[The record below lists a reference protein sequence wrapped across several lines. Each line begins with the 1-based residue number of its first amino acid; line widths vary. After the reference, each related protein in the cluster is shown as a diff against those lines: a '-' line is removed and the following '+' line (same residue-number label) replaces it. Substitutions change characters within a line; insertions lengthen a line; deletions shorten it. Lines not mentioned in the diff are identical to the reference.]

1 LLPAGL
7 PEDRPVTMVEKE
19 KAEKMSSGEKLL
31 RRQRNLIIFLLIGSL
46 LLFSWLKLQS
56 DRVARKKVPGSS
68 IIYLPSGKYLK
79 HLTFG
84 YSSLVADII
93 YLWAIQ
99 YYGNYAIPDRF
110 KYLEHI
116 FSIISE
122 LDPKYVD
129 PYEVGALI
137 AVYEAGDPNLAYKI
151 LDMGLEKNPD
161 MWIFPFQAG
170 HIAQMQKDF
179 EVAREYY
186 RKAMEIPG
194 APPIVKRLYAHAAYR
209 TMDYQEAWEMWKEV
223 YETAQEDWVKEIA
236 YNHLYRVKS
245 TVDTTA
251 LTALVNKFREKY
263 GRLPSDLKALVRVG
277 LLKEVPKDLDGKD
290 YVYDPKTGE
299 VKPARV
305 WWKR

>member
-1 LLPAGL
+1 
-7 PEDRPVTMVEKE
+7 M
-19 KAEKMSSGEKLL
+19 AEKKTATEKSSGEILL
-31 RRQRNLIIFLLIGSL
+31 RRQRNILVLSLIICL
-46 LLFSWLKLQS
+46 LLFSWLKIQS
-56 DRVARKKVPGSS
+56 DKVVRKKVPGSS

-79 HLTFG
+79 YATFG
-84 YSSLVADII
+84 YSSLAADII

-99 YYGNYAIPDRF
+99 YYGSYDIPDRF

-116 FSIISE
+116 FSIIAE
-122 LDPKYVD
+122 LDPKYTD

-137 AVYEAGDPNLAYKI
+137 AVYEARDPELAYKI

-179 EVAREYY
+179 ERAREYY
-186 RKAMEIPG
+186 RKAMEIPD
-194 APPIVKRLYAHAAYR
+194 APPIVKRLYANAAYK
-209 TMDYQEAWEMWKEV
+209 TMDYAEAWQMWKEV
-223 YETAQEDWVKEIA
+223 YETAKEDWVKEIA

-245 TVDTTA
+245 TVDTEA
-251 LTALVNKFREKY
+251 LQQAVEKFKERY
-263 GRLPSDLKALVRVG
+263 GRRPAELKALVRAG
-277 LLKEVPKDLDGKD
+277 FIKEVPKDLDGKD
-290 YVYDPKTGE
+290 YLYDPKTGE

>member
-1 LLPAGL
+1 MAGIKTA
-7 PEDRPVTMVEKE
+7 EEK
-19 KAEKMSSGEKLL
+19 SSGEKLL
-31 RRQRNLIIFLLIGSL
+31 GRQRNLLVLFLVVSL
-46 LLFSWLKLQS
+46 LLFSWLKIQS
-56 DRVARKKVPGSS
+56 DKVARKKVPGSS

-79 HLTFG
+79 YATFG
-84 YSSLVADII
+84 YSSLAADII

-99 YYGNYAIPDRF
+99 YYGSYDIPDRF

-116 FSIISE
+116 FSIIAE
-122 LDPKYVD
+122 LDPKYTD

-137 AVYEAGDPNLAYKI
+137 AVYDAHDPELAYKI
-151 LDMGLEKNPD
+151 LDMGLQKNPE

-179 EVAREYY
+179 ERAREYY

-194 APPIVKRLYAHAAYR
+194 APPIVKRLYANAAYK
-209 TMDYQEAWEMWKEV
+209 TMDYAEAWQMWKEV
-223 YETAQEDWVKEIA
+223 YETAKEDWVKDIA

-245 TVDTTA
+245 TVDTEA
-251 LTALVNKFREKY
+251 LSQAVKKFKERY
-263 GRLPSDLKALVRVG
+263 GRWPEDLNSLVRAG
-277 LLKEVPKDLDGKD
+277 LVREVPKDLDGKD
-290 YVYDPKTGE
+290 YLYDPKTGE

>member
-1 LLPAGL
+1 MAGIKTA
-7 PEDRPVTMVEKE
+7 EEK
-19 KAEKMSSGEKLL
+19 SNGEKLL
-31 RRQRNLIIFLLIGSL
+31 LRQRNFLVLFLIVSL
-46 LLFSWLKLQS
+46 LLFSWLKIQS
-56 DRVARKKVPGSS
+56 DKVARKKIPGSS

-79 HLTFG
+79 YATFG

-99 YYGNYAIPDRF
+99 YYGSYDIPDRF

-116 FSIISE
+116 FSIIAE
-122 LDPKYVD
+122 LDPKYND

-137 AVYEAGDPNLAYKI
+137 AVYDAHDPELAYKI
-151 LDMGLEKNPD
+151 LDMGLQKNPN

-179 EVAREYY
+179 ERAREYY
-186 RKAMEIPG
+186 RQAMEIPG
-194 APPIVKRLYAHAAYR
+194 APPIIKRLYANASYK
-209 TMDYQEAWEMWKEV
+209 TMNYQEAWQMWKEV
-223 YETAQEDWVKEIA
+223 YETAKEDWVKEIA

-245 TVDTTA
+245 TVDIEA
-251 LTALVNKFREKY
+251 LNEAVKKFKEKY
-263 GRLPSDLKALVRVG
+263 GRWPADLNSLVRAG
-277 LLKEVPKDLDGKD
+277 LIKEVPRDLDGKD
-290 YVYDPKTGE
+290 YLYDSKTGE

>member
-1 LLPAGL
+1 MAGIKTA
-7 PEDRPVTMVEKE
+7 EEK
-19 KAEKMSSGEKLL
+19 SSGEKLL
-31 RRQRNLIIFLLIGSL
+31 LRQRNFLVLFLIVSL
-46 LLFSWLKLQS
+46 LLFSWLKIQS
-56 DRVARKKVPGSS
+56 DKVARKKIPGSS

-79 HLTFG
+79 YATFG

-99 YYGNYAIPDRF
+99 YYGSYDIPDRF

-116 FSIISE
+116 FSIIAE
-122 LDPKYVD
+122 LDPKYTD

-137 AVYEAGDPNLAYKI
+137 AVYDAHDPELAYKI
-151 LDMGLEKNPD
+151 LDMGLQKNPN

-179 EVAREYY
+179 ERAREYY
-186 RKAMEIPG
+186 RQAMEIPG
-194 APPIVKRLYAHAAYR
+194 APPIIKRLYANASYK
-209 TMDYQEAWEMWKEV
+209 TMNYQEAWQMWKEV
-223 YETAQEDWVKEIA
+223 YETAKEDWVKEIA

-245 TVDTTA
+245 TVDIEA
-251 LTALVNKFREKY
+251 LNEAVKKFKEKY
-263 GRLPSDLKALVRVG
+263 GRWPADLNSLVRAG
-277 LLKEVPKDLDGKD
+277 LIKEVPRDLDGKD
-290 YVYDPKTGE
+290 YLYDPKTGE

>member
-1 LLPAGL
+1 
-7 PEDRPVTMVEKE
+7 M
-19 KAEKMSSGEKLL
+19 L
-31 RRQRNLIIFLLIGSL
+31 RHQRNLLVLGLVVSL
-46 LLFSWLKLQS
+46 LLFSWLKIQT
-56 DRVARKKVPGSS
+56 DKVARARVPGSS

-79 HLTFG
+79 HMTFG
-84 YSSLVADII
+84 YSSLAADLI

-99 YYGNYAIPDRF
+99 YYGTYEITDRF

-116 FSIISE
+116 FSIIAE

-137 AVYEAGDPNLAYKI
+137 AVYDAHDPKLAYKI

-161 MWIFPFQAG
+161 SWIFPFQAG

-194 APPIVKRLYAHAAYR
+194 APPIVKRLYANATFR
-209 TMDYQEAWEMWKEV
+209 TMNYQEAWEMWKEV

-245 TVDTTA
+245 TVDTEVLGEA
-251 LTALVNKFREKY
+251 VKKYRERF
-263 GRLPSDLKALVRVG
+263 GRWPADLGQLVRAG
-277 LLKEVPKDLDGKD
+277 LIREVPKDLDGKD
-290 YVYDPKTGE
+290 YVYDARTGE

>member
-1 LLPAGL
+1 MAGIKTA
-7 PEDRPVTMVEKE
+7 EEK
-19 KAEKMSSGEKLL
+19 SSGEKLL
-31 RRQRNLIIFLLIGSL
+31 GRQRNLLVLFLVVSL
-46 LLFSWLKLQS
+46 LLFSWLKIQS
-56 DRVARKKVPGSS
+56 DKVARKKVPGSS

-79 HLTFG
+79 YATFG
-84 YSSLVADII
+84 YSSLAADII

-99 YYGNYAIPDRF
+99 YYGSYDIPDRF

-116 FSIISE
+116 FSIIAE
-122 LDPKYVD
+122 LDPKYTD

-137 AVYEAGDPNLAYKI
+137 AVYDAHDPELAYKI
-151 LDMGLEKNPD
+151 LDMGLQKNPE

-179 EVAREYY
+179 ERAREYY

-194 APPIVKRLYAHAAYR
+194 APPIVKRLYANAAYK
-209 TMDYQEAWEMWKEV
+209 TMDYAEAWQMWKEV
-223 YETAQEDWVKEIA
+223 YETAKEDWVKEIA

-245 TVDTTA
+245 TVDTEA
-251 LTALVNKFREKY
+251 LSQAVKKFKEKY
-263 GRLPSDLKALVRVG
+263 GRWPEDLNSLVRAG
-277 LLKEVPKDLDGKD
+277 LVRELPKDLDGKD
-290 YVYDPKTGE
+290 YLYDPKTGE

>member
-1 LLPAGL
+1 MAGIKTA
-7 PEDRPVTMVEKE
+7 EEK
-19 KAEKMSSGEKLL
+19 SSGEKLL
-31 RRQRNLIIFLLIGSL
+31 GRQRNLLVLFLVVSL
-46 LLFSWLKLQS
+46 LLFSWLKIQS
-56 DRVARKKVPGSS
+56 DKVARKKVPGSS

-79 HLTFG
+79 YATFG
-84 YSSLVADII
+84 YSSLAADII

-99 YYGNYAIPDRF
+99 YYGSYDIPDRF

-116 FSIISE
+116 FSIIAE
-122 LDPKYVD
+122 LYPKYTD

-137 AVYEAGDPNLAYKI
+137 AVYDAHDPELAYKI
-151 LDMGLEKNPD
+151 LDMGLQKNPE

-179 EVAREYY
+179 ERAREYY

-194 APPIVKRLYAHAAYR
+194 APPIVKRLYANAAYK
-209 TMDYQEAWEMWKEV
+209 TMDYAEAWQMWKEV
-223 YETAQEDWVKEIA
+223 YETAKEDWVKDIA

-245 TVDTTA
+245 TVDTEA
-251 LTALVNKFREKY
+251 LSQAVKKFKERY
-263 GRLPSDLKALVRVG
+263 GRWPEDLNSLVRAG
-277 LLKEVPKDLDGKD
+277 LVREVPKDLDGKD
-290 YVYDPKTGE
+290 YLYDPKTGE

>member
-1 LLPAGL
+1 
-7 PEDRPVTMVEKE
+7 M
-19 KAEKMSSGEKLL
+19 KAMEARNNGEKML
-31 RRQRNLIIFLLIGSL
+31 RRQRNLLVLGLVISL
-46 LLFSWLKLQS
+46 LVFSWLKIKT
-56 DRVARKKVPGSS
+56 DKVARTRVPGSS

-79 HLTFG
+79 HMTFG
-84 YSSLVADII
+84 YSSLAADLI

-99 YYGNYAIPDRF
+99 YYGTYQITDRF

-116 FSIISE
+116 FSIIAE

-137 AVYEAGDPNLAYKI
+137 AVYDAHDPKLAYKI

-161 MWIFPFQAG
+161 LWIFPFQAG

-179 EVAREYY
+179 EMAREYY

-194 APPIVKRLYAHAAYR
+194 APPIVKRLYANATYQ
-209 TMDYQEAWEMWKEV
+209 TMNYQEAWEMWKEV
-223 YETAQEDWVKEIA
+223 YETAQEDWVKDIA

-245 TVDTTA
+245 TVDTEFLSET
-251 LTALVNKFREKY
+251 VKKYRERF
-263 GRLPSDLKALVRVG
+263 GQWPADLSQLVRAG
-277 LLKEVPKDLDGKD
+277 LINELPKDLDGKD
-290 YVYDPKTGE
+290 YVYDGRTGE
-299 VKPARV
+299 VKSARV

>member
-1 LLPAGL
+1 
-7 PEDRPVTMVEKE
+7 M
-19 KAEKMSSGEKLL
+19 KATEARSNGERML
-31 RRQRNLIIFLLIGSL
+31 RHQRNLLVLGLVVSL
-46 LLFSWLKLQS
+46 LLFSWLKIQT
-56 DRVARKKVPGSS
+56 DKVARARVPGSS

-79 HLTFG
+79 HMTFG
-84 YSSLVADII
+84 YSSLAADLI

-99 YYGNYAIPDRF
+99 YYGTYEITDRF

-116 FSIISE
+116 FSIIAE

-137 AVYEAGDPNLAYKI
+137 AVYDAHDPKLAYKI

-161 MWIFPFQAG
+161 SWIFPFQAG

-194 APPIVKRLYAHAAYR
+194 APPIVKRLYANATFR
-209 TMDYQEAWEMWKEV
+209 TMNYQEAWEMWKEV

-245 TVDTTA
+245 TVDTEVLGEA
-251 LTALVNKFREKY
+251 VKKYRERF
-263 GRLPSDLKALVRVG
+263 GRWPADLGQLVRAG
-277 LLKEVPKDLDGKD
+277 LIREVPKDLDGKD
-290 YVYDPKTGE
+290 YVYDARTGE

>member
-1 LLPAGL
+1 MALNRAKQ
-7 PEDRPVTMVEKE
+7 ER
-19 KAEKMSSGEKLL
+19 SSGEKLL
-31 RRQRNLIIFLLIGSL
+31 SRQKKLLIFSL
-46 LLFSWLKLQS
+46 IVFLILFSWLKVQT
-56 DRVARKKVPGSS
+56 DQIARKKVPGSS

-79 HLTFG
+79 HVTFG
-84 YSSLVADII
+84 YSSLAADLI

-99 YYGNYAIPDRF
+99 YYGSYDIPDRF

-116 FSIISE
+116 FSIIAE
-122 LDPKYVD
+122 LDPKYTD

-137 AVYEAGDPNLAYKI
+137 AVYDAHDPELAYKI
-151 LDMGLEKNPD
+151 LEMGLEKNPE

-179 EVAREYY
+179 ERAREFY
-186 RKAMEIPG
+186 RRAMEIPG
-194 APPIVKRLYAHAAYR
+194 APPIVKRLYANAAYK
-209 TMDYQEAWEMWKEV
+209 TMDYQEAWAMWKEV
-223 YETAQEDWVKEIA
+223 YETASEDWVKEIA

-245 TVDTTA
+245 TVDTEA
-251 LTALVNKFREKY
+251 LSEAVKKFKERY
-263 GRLPSDLKALVRVG
+263 GRLPENLEALVRAG
-277 LLKEVPKDLDGKD
+277 LIREVPKDLDGKD

>member
-1 LLPAGL
+1 M
-7 PEDRPVTMVEKE
+7 VTKTA
-19 KAEKMSSGEKLL
+19 AEERGSGEKLL
-31 RRQRNLIIFLLIGSL
+31 GRQRNLLVILLIISL
-46 LLFSWLKLQS
+46 LLFSWLKIQS
-56 DRVARKKVPGSS
+56 DQVVRKRVPGSS

-79 HLTFG
+79 YATFG
-84 YSSLVADII
+84 YSSLVADLI

-99 YYGNYAIPDRF
+99 YYGAYEIADRF

-116 FSIISE
+116 FSIIAE

-137 AVYEAGDPNLAYKI
+137 AVYDAHDPQLAFKI

-170 HIAQMQKDF
+170 HIAQMNAKDY
-179 EVAREYY
+179 ELAREYY

-194 APPIVKRLYAHAAYR
+194 APPIVKRLYANASYR
-209 TMDYQEAWEMWKEV
+209 TMNYQEAWEMWKEI
-223 YETAQEDWVKEIA
+223 YETSKEDWVKEIA
-236 YNHLYRVKS
+236 YNHLYRVKA
-245 TVDTTA
+245 TVDTEA
-251 LTALVNKFREKY
+251 LAEAVKKFRERY
-263 GRLPSDLKALVRVG
+263 GRWPSDLNQLVPSR
-277 LLKEVPKDLDGKD
+277 LIREVPKDLDGKD
-290 YVYDPKTGE
+290 YLYDSKTGE

>member
-1 LLPAGL
+1 MAGIKTA
-7 PEDRPVTMVEKE
+7 EEK
-19 KAEKMSSGEKLL
+19 SSGEKLL
-31 RRQRNLIIFLLIGSL
+31 GRQRNLLVLFLVVSL
-46 LLFSWLKLQS
+46 LLFSWLKIQS
-56 DRVARKKVPGSS
+56 DKVARKKVPGSS

-79 HLTFG
+79 YATFG
-84 YSSLVADII
+84 YSSLAADII

-99 YYGNYAIPDRF
+99 YYGSYDIPDRF

-116 FSIISE
+116 FSIIAE
-122 LDPKYVD
+122 LDPKYTD

-137 AVYEAGDPNLAYKI
+137 AVYDAHDPELAYKI
-151 LDMGLEKNPD
+151 LDMGLQKNPE

-179 EVAREYY
+179 ERAREYY

-194 APPIVKRLYAHAAYR
+194 APPIVKRLYANAAYK
-209 TMDYQEAWEMWKEV
+209 TMDYAEAWQMWKEV
-223 YETAQEDWVKEIA
+223 YETAKEDWVKEIA

-245 TVDTTA
+245 TVDTEA
-251 LTALVNKFREKY
+251 LSQAVKKFKEKY
-263 GRLPSDLKALVRVG
+263 GRWPEDLNSLVRAG
-277 LLKEVPKDLDGKD
+277 LLREVPKDLDGKD
-290 YVYDPKTGE
+290 YLYDPKTGE

>member
-1 LLPAGL
+1 MAGIKTA
-7 PEDRPVTMVEKE
+7 EEK
-19 KAEKMSSGEKLL
+19 SSGEKLL
-31 RRQRNLIIFLLIGSL
+31 LRQRNFLVLFLIVSL
-46 LLFSWLKLQS
+46 LLFSWLKIQS
-56 DRVARKKVPGSS
+56 DKVARKKIPGSS

-79 HLTFG
+79 YATFG

-99 YYGNYAIPDRF
+99 YYGSYDIPDRF

-116 FSIISE
+116 FSIIAE
-122 LDPKYVD
+122 LDPKYND

-137 AVYEAGDPNLAYKI
+137 AVYDAHDPELAYKI
-151 LDMGLEKNPD
+151 LDMGLQKNPN

-179 EVAREYY
+179 ERAREYY
-186 RKAMEIPG
+186 RQAMEIPG
-194 APPIVKRLYAHAAYR
+194 APPIIKRLYANASYK
-209 TMDYQEAWEMWKEV
+209 TMNYQEAWQMWKEV
-223 YETAQEDWVKEIA
+223 YETAKEDWVKEIA

-245 TVDTTA
+245 TVDIEA
-251 LTALVNKFREKY
+251 LNEAVKKFKEKY
-263 GRLPSDLKALVRVG
+263 GRWPADLNSLVRAG
-277 LLKEVPKDLDGKD
+277 LIKEVPRDLDGKD
-290 YVYDPKTGE
+290 YLYDSKTGE

>member
-1 LLPAGL
+1 MAGIKTA
-7 PEDRPVTMVEKE
+7 EEK
-19 KAEKMSSGEKLL
+19 SSGEKLL
-31 RRQRNLIIFLLIGSL
+31 GRQRNLLVLFLVVSL
-46 LLFSWLKLQS
+46 LLFSWLKIQS
-56 DRVARKKVPGSS
+56 DKVARKKVPGSS

-79 HLTFG
+79 YATFG
-84 YSSLVADII
+84 YSSLAADII

-99 YYGNYAIPDRF
+99 YYGSYDIPDRF

-116 FSIISE
+116 FSIIAE
-122 LDPKYVD
+122 LDPKYTD

-137 AVYEAGDPNLAYKI
+137 AVYDAHDPELAYKI
-151 LDMGLEKNPD
+151 LDMGLQKNPE

-179 EVAREYY
+179 ERAREYY

-194 APPIVKRLYAHAAYR
+194 APPIVKRLYANAAYK
-209 TMDYQEAWEMWKEV
+209 TMDYAEAWQMWKEV
-223 YETAQEDWVKEIA
+223 YETAKEDWVKDIA

-245 TVDTTA
+245 TVDTEA
-251 LTALVNKFREKY
+251 LSQAVKKFKEKY
-263 GRLPSDLKALVRVG
+263 GRWPEDLNSLVRAG
-277 LLKEVPKDLDGKD
+277 LLREVPKDLDGKD
-290 YVYDPKTGE
+290 YLYDPKTGE

>member
-1 LLPAGL
+1 
-7 PEDRPVTMVEKE
+7 MVGKRAVEE
-19 KAEKMSSGEKLL
+19 RSSGEKLL
-31 RRQRNLIIFLLIGSL
+31 HRQRNLLVLFLIVSL
-46 LLFSWLKLQS
+46 LLFSWLKIQT
-56 DRVARKKVPGSS
+56 DKVARKKVPGSS

-79 HLTFG
+79 YVTFG
-84 YSSLVADII
+84 YSLLAADII

-99 YYGNYAIPDRF
+99 YYGSYDIPDRF

-116 FSIISE
+116 FSIIAE
-122 LDPKYVD
+122 LDPKYTD

-137 AVYEAGDPNLAYKI
+137 AVYDAHDPELAYKI
-151 LDMGLEKNPD
+151 LDMGLQKNPE

-179 EVAREYY
+179 ERAREYY
-186 RKAMEIPG
+186 RQAMEIPG
-194 APPIVKRLYAHAAYR
+194 APPIVKRLYANAAYK
-209 TMDYQEAWEMWKEV
+209 TMDYQEAWAMWKEV
-223 YETAQEDWVKEIA
+223 YETAKEDWVKEIA

-245 TVDTTA
+245 TVDTEA
-251 LTALVNKFREKY
+251 LNEAVKKFKERY
-263 GRLPSDLKALVRVG
+263 GRLPADLKALVRVG
-277 LLKEVPKDLDGKD
+277 LIREVPKDLDGKD

>member
-1 LLPAGL
+1 MLQHQKNLLVLGL
-7 PEDRPVTMVEKE
+7 VV
-19 KAEKMSSGEKLL
+19 
-31 RRQRNLIIFLLIGSL
+31 SL
-46 LLFSWLKLQS
+46 LVFSWLKIQT
-56 DRVARKKVPGSS
+56 DKVARTRVPGSS

-79 HLTFG
+79 HMTFG
-84 YSSLVADII
+84 YSSLAADLI

-99 YYGNYAIPDRF
+99 YYGTYEITDRF
-110 KYLEHI
+110 QYLEHI
-116 FSIISE
+116 FSIIAE

-137 AVYEAGDPNLAYKI
+137 AVYDAHDPKLAYKI

-161 MWIFPFQAG
+161 SWIFPFQAG

-194 APPIVKRLYAHAAYR
+194 APPIVKRLYANATFR
-209 TMDYQEAWEMWKEV
+209 TMNYQEAWEMWKEV

-245 TVDTTA
+245 TVDTEVLGEA
-251 LTALVNKFREKY
+251 VKKYRERF
-263 GRLPSDLKALVRVG
+263 GRWPADLGQLVRAG
-277 LLKEVPKDLDGKD
+277 LIKEVPKDLDGKD
-290 YVYDPKTGE
+290 YVYEARTGE

>member
-1 LLPAGL
+1 MEAGN
-7 PEDRPVTMVEKE
+7 
-19 KAEKMSSGEKLL
+19 SGQSLL
-31 RRQRNLIIFLLIGSL
+31 RRQRNLLVFGLVASL
-46 LLFSWLKLQS
+46 LLFSWLKIKTDKVS
-56 DRVARKKVPGSS
+56 RTRVPGSS

-79 HLTFG
+79 HMTFG
-84 YSSLVADII
+84 YSGLVADII

-99 YYGNYAIPDRF
+99 YYGTYEIADRF
-110 KYLEHI
+110 QYLQHI
-116 FSIISE
+116 FSIIAE

-137 AVYEAGDPNLAYKI
+137 AIYDAHDAELAFKI

-170 HIAQMQKDF
+170 HIAQMNLKDF
-179 EVAREYY
+179 EKAREYY

-194 APPIVKRLYAHAAYR
+194 APPIVKRLYANASFR
-209 TMDYQEAWEMWKEV
+209 TMNYQEAWEMWKEV
-223 YETAQEDWVKEIA
+223 YETSEEDWVKEIA

-245 TVDTTA
+245 AVDTEA
-251 LTALVNKFREKY
+251 LRAAVNRY
-263 GRLPSDLKALVRVG
+263 RGRFGRSPADLGQLARVG
-277 LLKEVPKDLDGKD
+277 LIKEVPKDLDGKD

>member
-1 LLPAGL
+1 MEG
-7 PEDRPVTMVEKE
+7 
-19 KAEKMSSGEKLL
+19 KAAAEAKSSGERMLARQKCLL
-31 RRQRNLIIFLLIGSL
+31 ALGLMVSL
-46 LLFSWLKLQS
+46 LLFSWLKIQTDKVS
-56 DRVARKKVPGSS
+56 RTKVPGSS

-84 YSSLVADII
+84 YSSLVADLI

-99 YYGNYAIPDRF
+99 YYGSYDIHDRF
-110 KYLEHI
+110 KYLQHI
-116 FSIISE
+116 FSIIAE

-137 AVYEAGDPNLAYKI
+137 AVYEARDPELALKI

-170 HIAQMQKDF
+170 HIAQMQMKNF

-194 APPIVKRLYAHAAYR
+194 APPITKRLYAHAAYR
-209 TMDYQEAWEMWKEV
+209 AMDYQEAWEMWKEV

-236 YNHLYRVKS
+236 YNHLYRVKA
-245 TVDTTA
+245 TVDTEA
-251 LTALVNKFREKY
+251 LSQAVKKFQEKY
-263 GRLPSDLKALVRVG
+263 GRLPADLNQLVRAG
-277 LLKEVPKDLDGKD
+277 FIREVPKDLDGKD
-290 YVYDPKTGE
+290 YLYDPKTGE

>member
-1 LLPAGL
+1 MAGIKTA
-7 PEDRPVTMVEKE
+7 EEK
-19 KAEKMSSGEKLL
+19 SSGEKLL
-31 RRQRNLIIFLLIGSL
+31 LRQRNFLVLFLILSL
-46 LLFSWLKLQS
+46 LLFSWLKIQS
-56 DRVARKKVPGSS
+56 DKVARKKIPGSS

-79 HLTFG
+79 YATFG

-99 YYGNYAIPDRF
+99 YYGSYDIPDRF

-116 FSIISE
+116 FSIIAE
-122 LDPKYVD
+122 LDPKYTD

-137 AVYEAGDPNLAYKI
+137 AVYDAHDPELAYKI
-151 LDMGLEKNPD
+151 LDMGLQKNPN

-179 EVAREYY
+179 ERAREYY
-186 RKAMEIPG
+186 RQAMEIPG
-194 APPIVKRLYAHAAYR
+194 APPIIKRLYANASYK
-209 TMDYQEAWEMWKEV
+209 TMNYQEAWQMWKEV
-223 YETAQEDWVKEIA
+223 YETAKEDWVKEIA

-245 TVDTTA
+245 TVDIEA
-251 LTALVNKFREKY
+251 LNEAVKKFKEKY
-263 GRLPSDLKALVRVG
+263 GRWPADLNSLVRAG
-277 LLKEVPKDLDGKD
+277 LIKEVPRDLDGKD
-290 YVYDPKTGE
+290 YLYDPKTGE

>member
-1 LLPAGL
+1 MA
-7 PEDRPVTMVEKE
+7 DKKE
-19 KAEKMSSGEKLL
+19 NTASLENRSIGEQML
-31 RRQRNLIIFLLIGSL
+31 RRQRNLLVAGLVVSL
-46 LLFSWLKLQS
+46 LLFSWLKIQT
-56 DRVARKKVPGSS
+56 DQVARTRVPGSS

-79 HLTFG
+79 HMTFG

-99 YYGNYAIPDRF
+99 YYGTYEIADRF
-110 KYLEHI
+110 NYLQHI
-116 FSIISE
+116 FSIIAE
-122 LDPKYVD
+122 LDPRYVD

-137 AVYEAGDPNLAYKI
+137 AIYDAHDAELAFRI

-170 HIAQMQKDF
+170 HIAQMNLKDF
-179 EVAREYY
+179 DRAREYY

-194 APPIVKRLYAHAAYR
+194 APPIVKRLYANAAYR

-245 TVDTTA
+245 TVDMEA
-251 LTALVNKFREKY
+251 LGEAVKKYRERF
-263 GRLPSDLKALVRVG
+263 GRWPADLGQLVRAG
-277 LLKEVPKDLDGKD
+277 LIREVPKDLDGKD
-290 YVYDPKTGE
+290 YVYDAKTGE